1 MKMPVAMFSATAL
14 KSASLPRGAS
24 FARLLSVTSP
34 LLIDTSFAP
43 GIGRTRPALRLIN
56 HEGRVKVNQKGSARS
71 APCPSIG
78 HGSEGDRRRKRALTS
93 FLDIYPVTRY
103 YNYMLEDAARKYG
116 LLALLIALLFV
127 ICFSEN
133 GVIDYIKLKQ
143 RIGAVDASINTLQSE
158 NIVLK
163 GQIERLQHDD
173 RYLEDVARKKFGFI
187 REGEKVYRI
196 EK

>member
-1 MKMPVAMFSATAL
+1 M
-14 KSASLPRGAS
+14 
-24 FARLLSVTSP
+24 
-34 LLIDTSFAP
+34 
-43 GIGRTRPALRLIN
+43 
-56 HEGRVKVNQKGSARS
+56 
-71 APCPSIG
+71 
-78 HGSEGDRRRKRALTS
+78 
-93 FLDIYPVTRY
+93 TRY